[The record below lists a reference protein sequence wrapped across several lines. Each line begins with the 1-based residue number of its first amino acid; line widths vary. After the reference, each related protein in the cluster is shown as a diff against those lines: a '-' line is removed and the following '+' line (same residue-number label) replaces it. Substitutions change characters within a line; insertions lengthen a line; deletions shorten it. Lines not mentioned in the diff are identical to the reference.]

1 MTLTDYIVDL
11 ALIAVVI
18 RQMRTRELSLRSMIL
33 PIWLVAIAA
42 FSYLRPVP
50 VSAHNVVLVGILV
63 AAGGALGVL
72 SGMATRVWRTSDG
85 ALFARA
91 GLLAAF
97 FWVAGM
103 TARFAF
109 AVYATHWGQGA
120 VTQFS
125 IEHGI
130 TGAHIWP
137 GGTRSDGTGRG
148 AGPRNCSPAATP
160 PCQRYY
166 TDGPVHAQPVP
177 QISAMLPG
185 RILPVGPRNGGVW
198 PGGLTW
204 SPLTVIVDAES
215 LVGDLVLPTG

>member
-63 AAGGALGVL
+63 AAGVALGVL

-130 TGAHIWP
+130 TGAHMWP
-137 GGTRSDGTGRG
+137 V
-148 AGPRNCSPAATP
+148 A
-160 PCQRYY
+160 
-166 TDGPVHAQPVP
+166 
-177 QISAMLPG
+177 
-185 RILPVGPRNGGVW
+185 
-198 PGGLTW
+198 
-204 SPLTVIVDAES
+204 
-215 LVGDLVLPTG
+215 LVLMALGEVLARVAVLQLRRLHASGTSPTVQSTPSPSRRSRRCCREGSCPLAPETVEFAQEVSRGHL